1 MGNTNTKNNSLK
13 SDFNIFLILN
23 NQKIKNLEITKKILH
38 KDTLYLYLK
47 KHELL
52 KNNIRNFS
60 IEIYDKQNIKNL
72 NINILLDNFSS
83 SKFIDEKKK
92 ILNENIFLNENFEFI
107 VRYDNKF
114 NIKELLFKIYN
125 YKPNKLA

>member
-23 NQKIKNLEITKKILH
+23 NQKIKNLEVTKKILH

-52 KNNIRNFS
+52 KNNVRNFS

-83 SKFIDEKKK
+83 SKFIDEKK

-114 NIKELLFKIYN
+114 NIKELLLKIYN
-125 YKPNKLA
+125 YKSNKLV

>member
-47 KHELL
+47 
-52 KNNIRNFS
+52 
-60 IEIYDKQNIKNL
+60 
-72 NINILLDNFSS
+72 
-83 SKFIDEKKK
+83 
-92 ILNENIFLNENFEFI
+92 
-107 VRYDNKF
+107 VRR
-114 NIKELLFKIYN
+114 
-125 YKPNKLA
+125 